1 MLAKE
6 KAELLKSTI
15 KELYSNEGRSISY
28 ISRLLEID
36 RHTLSDLIK
45 DNNFVQINQHKGKIR
60 QFLKEYRE
68 IIISKI
74 KKGESVKD
82 ICEYCHIG
90 REFYKKVLDYDT
102 ELANVKNEYLK
113 EQFEEYIKMDGEV
126 WKPIFGYENYEV
138 SNFGRIKKGYAIVKP
153 ILNTKH
159 DRYYIS
165 LWADNKRKNFILAR
179 IVAHAFCEGYDEFHN
194 TVNHKDGNTH
204 NNSADNLEWLSQS
217 DNNLHS
223 YKVLKRRPNIGK
235 PIKYIIVYKGTYR
248 FKTVS
253 AFSRFLNLSETQTRR
268 WLDEPEKHEI
278 QKIYK

>member
-36 RHTLSDLIK
+36 RHTLSNLIK
-45 DNNFVQINQHKGKIR
+45 NNNFLQINQHKGKIR

-68 IIISKI
+68 VIVSKI
-74 KKGESVKD
+74 KNGESVKQ
-82 ICEYCHIG
+82 ICAYCHVG
-90 REFYKKVLDYDT
+90 YEFYQKVLEYDT
-102 ELANVKNEYLK
+102 ELANTKNEYLK
-113 EQFEEYIKMDGEV
+113 EQFEEYTKMDGEI
-126 WKPIFGYENYEV
+126 WKPIVGYENYEA
-138 SNFGRIKKGYAIVKP
+138 SNFGRIKKRHNIVKP

-159 DRYYIS
+159 DRYYIT
-165 LWADNKRKNFILAR
+165 LWANGKRKNFILAR
-179 IVAHAFCEGYDEFHN
+179 IVAHAFCDGYDENHN
-194 TVNHKDGNTH
+194 TVNHLDGNTH
-204 NNSADNLEWLSQS
+204 NNSAENLEWVSQS

-223 YKVLKRRPNIGK
+223 YKVLKRKVNIGK

-248 FKTVS
+248 FKTIS

-278 QKIYK
+278 QKVYK

>member
-36 RHTLSDLIK
+36 RHTLSNLIK
-45 DNNFVQINQHKGKIR
+45 SNNFVQINQHKGKIR

-68 IIISKI
+68 VIVSKI
-74 KKGESVKD
+74 KNGESVKQ
-82 ICEYCHIG
+82 ICAYCHVG
-90 REFYKKVLDYDT
+90 HEFYQKVLEYDT
-102 ELANVKNEYLK
+102 ELANTKNEYLK
-113 EQFEEYIKMDGEV
+113 EQFEEYTKMDGEV
-126 WKPIFGYENYEV
+126 WKPIVGYENYEV
-138 SNFGRIKKGYAIVKP
+138 SNFGRIRKRYNIVKP

-159 DRYYIS
+159 DRYYIT
-165 LWADNKRKNFILAR
+165 LWANGKRKNFILAR
-179 IVAHAFCEGYDEFHN
+179 IVAHAFCDGYDENHN
-194 TVNHKDGNTH
+194 TVNHLDGNTH
-204 NNSADNLEWLSQS
+204 NNSAENLEWVSQS

-223 YKVLKRRPNIGK
+223 YKVLKRKVNIAK

-248 FKTVS
+248 FKTIS

-268 WLDEPEKHEI
+268 WLDEPERHEI
-278 QKIYK
+278 QKVYK

>member
-36 RHTLSDLIK
+36 RHTLSNLIK
-45 DNNFVQINQHKGKIR
+45 NNNFLQINQHKGKIR

-68 IIISKI
+68 VIVSKI
-74 KKGESVKD
+74 KNGESAKQ
-82 ICEYCHIG
+82 ICAYCHVG
-90 REFYKKVLDYDT
+90 YEFYQKVLEYDT
-102 ELANVKNEYLK
+102 ELANTKNEYLK
-113 EQFEEYIKMDGEV
+113 EQFEEYTKMDGEI
-126 WKPIFGYENYEV
+126 WKPIVGYENYEV
-138 SNFGRIKKGYAIVKP
+138 SNFGRIKKGYNIVKP

-159 DRYYIS
+159 DRYYIT
-165 LWADNKRKNFILAR
+165 LWANGKRKNFILAR
-179 IVAHAFCEGYDEFHN
+179 IVAHAFCDGYDESRN
-194 TVNHKDGNTH
+194 TVNHLDGNTH
-204 NNSADNLEWLSQS
+204 NNSAENLEWVSQS

-223 YKVLKRRPNIGK
+223 YKVLKRKVNIRK

-248 FKTVS
+248 FKSIS

-278 QKIYK
+278 QKVYK

>member
-36 RHTLSDLIK
+36 RHTLSNLIK
-45 DNNFVQINQHKGKIR
+45 NNNFLQINQHKGKIR

-68 IIISKI
+68 VIVSKI
-74 KKGESVKD
+74 KNGESVKQ
-82 ICEYCHIG
+82 ICAYCHVG
-90 REFYKKVLDYDT
+90 HEFYQKVLEYDT
-102 ELANVKNEYLK
+102 ELANTKNEYLK
-113 EQFEEYIKMDGEV
+113 EQFEEYTKMDGEI
-126 WKPIFGYENYEV
+126 WKPIVGYENYEV
-138 SNFGRIKKGYAIVKP
+138 SNFGRIKKRHNIIKP

-159 DRYYIS
+159 DRYYIT
-165 LWADNKRKNFILAR
+165 LWANGKRKNFILAR
-179 IVAHAFCEGYDEFHN
+179 IVAHAFCDGYDENHN
-194 TVNHKDGNTH
+194 TVNHLDGNTH
-204 NNSADNLEWLSQS
+204 NNSAENLEWVSQS

-223 YKVLKRRPNIGK
+223 YKVLKRKVNIRK

-248 FKTVS
+248 FKTIS

-278 QKIYK
+278 QKVYK

>member
-36 RHTLSDLIK
+36 RHTLSNLIK
-45 DNNFVQINQHKGKIR
+45 NNNFVQINQHKGKIR

-68 IIISKI
+68 VIVSKI
-74 KKGESVKD
+74 KNGESVKQ
-82 ICEYCHIG
+82 ICAYCHVG
-90 REFYKKVLDYDT
+90 HEFYQKVLEYDT
-102 ELANVKNEYLK
+102 ELANTKNEYLK
-113 EQFEEYIKMDGEV
+113 EQFEEYAKMDGEI
-126 WKPIFGYENYEV
+126 WKPIVGYENYEV
-138 SNFGRIKKGYAIVKP
+138 SNFGRIKKRYNIVKP

-159 DRYYIS
+159 DRYYIT
-165 LWADNKRKNFILAR
+165 LWANGKRKNFILAR
-179 IVAHAFCEGYDEFHN
+179 IVAHAFCDGYDENHN
-194 TVNHKDGNTH
+194 TVNHLDGNTH
-204 NNSADNLEWLSQS
+204 NNSAENLEWVSQS

-223 YKVLKRRPNIGK
+223 YKVLKRKVNIGK

-248 FKTVS
+248 FKTIS

-278 QKIYK
+278 QKVYK